1 MDILLKMQDVT
12 LYMLSIKQY
21 KCSYTWCIVYLNI
34 LFFFCYNVFSN
45 TQFSV
50 KRLYKSLILIFR
62 KQIISFIHF
71 TSLFAYNVFNSPFSS
86 AKRKATIKPTIIAKA
101 STEDAVMMIT
111 VLLKTN
117 ETISKIQSV

>member
-1 MDILLKMQDVT
+1 MQKT
-12 LYMLSIKQY
+12 N
-21 KCSYTWCIVYLNI
+21 NI
-34 LFFFCYNVFSN
+34 IHTF
-45 TQFSV
+45 
-50 KRLYKSLILIFR
+50 
-62 KQIISFIHF
+62 HF
-71 TSLFAYNVFNSPFSS
+71 TFCIFNSPFPS